1 MKVEISV
8 QERLSQFAVMLD
20 YRDVEAELGNRFDTE
35 EEATDYMEQLT
46 DAEIS
51 EIVADIDQDYE
62 RVAR

>member
-46 DAEIS
+46 DDEIS